1 MIYLKWLHPLAFLLV
16 VVGAIN
22 WGLVGLFGFN
32 LVNTILGGIP
42 GVENIV
48 YILVGAAG
56 VYSIYD
62 HKQNCKLCNMKGK

>member
-1 MIYLKWLHPLAFLLV
+1 MKMLHMASFLLV

-32 LVNTILGGIP
+32 LVNTILGTMP
-42 GVENIV
+42 GLENIV

-56 VYSIYD
+56 VLLLVQ
-62 HKQNCKLCNMKGK
+62 HKTDCKACSAK